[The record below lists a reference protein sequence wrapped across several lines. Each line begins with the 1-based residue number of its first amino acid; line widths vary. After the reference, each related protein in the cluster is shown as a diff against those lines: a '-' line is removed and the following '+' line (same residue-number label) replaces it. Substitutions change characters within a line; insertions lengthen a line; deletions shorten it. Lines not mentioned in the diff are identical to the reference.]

1 MTTYGNELLS
11 LEEKAESLITLA
23 MERGAEANFLLV
35 RRLIRLGRK
44 YRSGE
49 SINAAIALLEH
60 AVSKANR
67 EYARRSS
74 RRPLSVRFKNLLG
87 ILS

>member
-1 MTTYGNELLS
+1 MTTHDKELLA

-23 MERGAEANFLLV
+23 MERGAEANFHLV
-35 RRLIRLGRK
+35 RRQMRLGRK
-44 YRSGE
+44 YHSGE
-49 SINAAIALLEH
+49 SINEAIALLEH

-67 EYARRSS
+67 ECARRSS
-74 RRPLSVRFKNLLG
+74 RRPLSVRFKNLFG